1 MFEDCMDI
9 NSADLFSDL
18 QSTSILSEK
27 GEQIKVISIVLLVQ
41 QLLEDRENIVKDK
54 ELYERYYDL
63 IHNFIPLF
71 IINHK

>member
-27 GEQIKVISIVLLVQ
+27 GKQIKVISIVLLVQ